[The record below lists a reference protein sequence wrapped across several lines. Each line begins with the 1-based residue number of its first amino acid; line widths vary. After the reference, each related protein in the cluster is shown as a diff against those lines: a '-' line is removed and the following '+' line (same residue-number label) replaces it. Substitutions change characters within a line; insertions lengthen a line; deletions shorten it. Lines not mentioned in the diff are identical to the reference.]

1 MAVAGL
7 RRRHAEE
14 EGESVFVSMT
24 DLTVSFLFI
33 LLVLLAFF
41 ATQIQPDDVVPRS
54 EHAASERE
62 VFEAHAAII
71 RLEEDLVTERQR
83 LERLVL
89 ANLHKEP
96 LWHPSR

>member
-41 ATQIQPDDVVPRS
+41 ATQIQPDES
-54 EHAASERE
+54 GSA
-62 VFEAHAAII
+62 
-71 RLEEDLVTERQR
+71 Q
-83 LERLVL
+83 
-89 ANLHKEP
+89 
-96 LWHPSR
+96 

>member
-7 RRRHAEE
+7 RRRHVEE

-41 ATQIQPDDVVPRS
+41 ATQIQPE
-54 EHAASERE
+54 EHGSP
-62 VFEAHAAII
+62 
-71 RLEEDLVTERQR
+71 Q
-83 LERLVL
+83 
-89 ANLHKEP
+89 
-96 LWHPSR
+96 